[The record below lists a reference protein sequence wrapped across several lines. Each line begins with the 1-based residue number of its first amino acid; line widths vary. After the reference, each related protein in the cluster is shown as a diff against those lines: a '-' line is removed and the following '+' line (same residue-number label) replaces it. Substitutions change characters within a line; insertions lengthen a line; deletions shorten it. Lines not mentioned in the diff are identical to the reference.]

1 MASIA
6 AALTGP
12 ATSKSGRPIERLI
25 GSFIDFDMSNA
36 LRIPEAS
43 IWLIRSAIQASF
55 TSRAPGSSSCDPVGW
70 SKGVGRGIVTRQGGI
85 RGGSAALPTAG
96 GFAYPRGPGEPEED
110 PSP

>member
-43 IWLIRSAIQASF
+43 ILLIRSAIQASF
-55 TSRAPGSSSCDPVGW
+55 TVRAPGSSHAPRVGQRLE
-70 SKGVGRGIVTRQGGI
+70 KADCIMTVGRTKRLGGVAKDGCN
-85 RGGSAALPTAG
+85 RVS
-96 GFAYPRGPGEPEED
+96 
-110 PSP
+110 